1 MFGSKIR
8 FFSLARMLMKTS
20 ARLVRIVRFVFFFA
34 LVLALAAYPMMGESD
49 AHKEGGE
56 AHRELDEL
64 MQKMGE
70 ALEVLVRDVLVSSLE
85 EEIISDT
92 PFARIEKHAASIA
105 ATAQDLPGTERIRED
120 ASLIALSHQT
130 EDAAMSL
137 AKAAK
142 GKKLEATV
150 KSLVALHAAC
160 INCHKEMRP

>member
-1 MFGSKIR
+1 
-8 FFSLARMLMKTS
+8 MKTT
-20 ARLVRIVRFVFFFA
+20 AGFGRIVRFVFFFA

-105 ATAQDLPGTERIRED
+105 AAAKDLPGTERIRED
-120 ASLIALSHQT
+120 ASLIALSRQT
-130 EDAAMSL
+130 EGAARSL
-137 AKAAK
+137 ARAAK

-150 KSLVALHAAC
+150 KALVTLHTAC
-160 INCHKEMRP
+160 LNCHKDMRP